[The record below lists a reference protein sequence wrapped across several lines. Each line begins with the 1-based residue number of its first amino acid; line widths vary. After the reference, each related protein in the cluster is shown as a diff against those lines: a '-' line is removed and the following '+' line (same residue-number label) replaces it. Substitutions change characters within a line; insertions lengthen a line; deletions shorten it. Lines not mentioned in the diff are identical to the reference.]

1 MQTGQARKQWA
12 NPGRHEAAG
21 FTLVELLVTIIIVA
35 ILAAL
40 AAPSFREF
48 VASQRVKTASF
59 DVMSLLTLARSE
71 AIKRNS
77 SVTLGGVGS
86 GSLQIT
92 AGGVII
98 QQRERLINLTLTCK
112 SGGAE
117 VACTDVVYGGNGRL
131 QAISPSIEIGSPAS
145 SQKSCIKIDPSGRP
159 ASRQGAC

>member
-12 NPGRHEAAG
+12 NPDRHEVTG